1 MSVEAKNP
9 ILPGFFPDPSM
20 CAVGDD
26 YYLVNSSFVYF
37 PALPIMHSKDLA
49 HWELIG
55 NALDRNS
62 QAQFFN
68 DEVSRG
74 MFAPTIRYN
83 NGKFYI
89 ICTNVSHKNNFVVT
103 ADDPRGPWSEP
114 IFLEKLDGIDP
125 SLFFDDDG
133 KLYFIGT
140 HPNPEGCKYNGDWYI
155 YIQELDPETFE
166 CIGEHKNV
174 WNGAMKGVHWPEGPH
189 LYKIGEYYY
198 IIHAEGGT
206 GPEHAV
212 SVARSKDV
220 WGPYENNFKNPIFT
234 HRHLGVKYP
243 IQYVGHAD
251 LIQAANGAYYMCM
264 LATRPVNGYTTM
276 GRETFLARV
285 IFENDW
291 PVVNPGLGI
300 LSDKLT
306 IDLPEFKP
314 ECDKRLT
321 PLTDKLYDFTKEE
334 KLDFNFLTLRNPKE
348 DMYYLDNK
356 GLNIKC
362 SSEKVNYLCIRQ
374 DSHLFKAT
382 TVLNTEGLYNGAKA
396 GFVLFQNSSY
406 HVKIEYNACRVSII
420 EVKDGVETVL
430 KSEMMPLDN
439 ITLYMEVVGLRAAFY
454 AGDGN
459 DVKDFCVKDI
469 DLTSLST
476 EVAGGF
482 VGCTIGMYATGAE
495 GTDDTYAKFKNFAYV
510 PLKLVRKEEAK

>member
-55 NALDRNS
+55 NALDRNT
-62 QAQFFN
+62 QAPFHN

-103 ADDPRGPWSEP
+103 AEDPRGPWSEP
-114 IFLEKLDGIDP
+114 IYLDKLDGIDP

-189 LYKIGEYYY
+189 LYKIREYYY

-300 LSDKLT
+300 LSNTLT
-306 IDLPEFKP
+306 IDLPEFTP
-314 ECDKRLT
+314 DCDRRLM

-334 KLDFNFLTLRNPKE
+334 KLDFNFLTLRNPAE
-348 DMYYLDNK
+348 DMYFLDNK

-406 HVKIEYNACRVSII
+406 HIKLEYNACRISII
-420 EVKDGVETVL
+420 EVKDGVEKVL
-430 KSEMMPLDN
+430 NSAMMPLDN
-439 ITLYMEVVGLRAAFY
+439 ITLYMEVVGLRAALY

-482 VGCTIGMYATGAE
+482 VGCTIGMYATGTE
-495 GTDDTYAKFKNFAYV
+495 ETDDTYAKFKNFAYV
-510 PLKLVRKEEAK
+510 PLKLVKKEEAK